1 MQLARDLPSPD
12 AEALLGLAEEIAHDA
27 LAPAAADAEETA
39 TFPSEAFSLLGQT
52 GLLSL
57 PYSETY
63 GGGEQPYAVYLQVL
77 EVLAHAWLSVAM
89 GVSVHALA
97 CFPLARFGTD
107 AQRTAWLPD
116 MLSGSQL
123 GAYCLSEPESG
134 SDAGSLQTQAS
145 QVDDGYE
152 ITGTKAWISH
162 AGHADFYLVFART
175 SDTGPRGISCFHV
188 PASTGG
194 VFAQTPERKMGLRA
208 SHTAQM
214 LFDAAPVGADQLIGE
229 RDGGF
234 AIALAALDHGRL
246 GIAACAVGLAQSAFD
261 LALGWSEE
269 RVQFG
274 APIGRFQGIEFMLA
288 DMATRIDAARSQYL
302 AAARLK
308 DRGADFSMQAAM
320 SKLNA
325 TDTAMSVCTDAVQVL
340 GGYGYVADY
349 PAERYLREAK
359 ALQILEGTNQI
370 QRVVIARH
378 LRRSHGASR

>member
-1 MQLARDLPSPD
+1 MPLARELPTPE
-12 AEALLGLAEEIAHDA
+12 AETLLGLAEEIANDA
-27 LAPAAADAEETA
+27 LAPAAAAAEEA
-39 TFPSEAFSLLGQT
+39 AAFPSEAFALLGQT

-57 PYSETY
+57 PYPESY
-63 GGGEQPYAVYLQVL
+63 GGGEQPYVVYLQVL
-77 EVLAHAWLSVAM
+77 EVLAQAWLSVAM
-89 GVSVHALA
+89 GASVHALA
-97 CFPLARFGTD
+97 CFPLALFGTD
-107 AQRTAWLPD
+107 EQRAAWLPD

-134 SDAGSLQTQAS
+134 SDAGSLQTQAT
-145 QVDDGYE
+145 QTHDGFE
-152 ITGTKAWISH
+152 ISGTKAWISH
-162 AGHADFYLVFART
+162 AGHADFYSVFART

-188 PASTGG
+188 PASTRG
-194 VFAQTPERKMGLRA
+194 VSAQTPERKMGLRA

-214 LFDAAPVGADQLIGE
+214 LFEAAPVATEQLVGE

-234 AIALAALDHGRL
+234 TIALAALDHGRL

-261 LALGWSEE
+261 IALGWSQE

-274 APIGRFQGIEFMLA
+274 SPIGRFQGIEFMLA

-308 DRGADFSMQAAM
+308 DRGLDFAMQAAM

-349 PAERYLREAK
+349 PAERFMREAK